1 MQTRFDDLGVLVP
14 EILLPKQGTDMKKR
28 AVVACDQY
36 TSQKEYWD
44 EVAKFVDGSYSTL
57 NIIYP
62 EVFLEDENDDPD
74 TRITNINATMQSYL
88 DQGVLENIGN
98 AMIYLDRKTSHVASR
113 KGLVMA
119 LDLEQYDYSVG
130 SQSLIRATE
139 GTILDRLPPRVKV
152 RKDAPIELPHIMVL
166 IDDPKKTVIEP
177 IAEKVEQLEKVYDTE
192 LMMDSGSIKWYK
204 VADETTI
211 NEVISGLRVLAD
223 KEAFKVKYNVGDDK
237 GVLLFAMGDGNHS
250 LATAKKIWEEKKGN
264 LTAEERENDPARF
277 ALIELV
283 NIHDEG
289 LEFEP
294 IHRVLFNVD
303 FAELKA
309 DMKVYLENLGC
320 KVDYT
325 DYASLEELK
334 ANLPTSDENN
344 HYFYGSDKDG
354 FTLVHLTHL
363 QYNLEVGH
371 LQAFL
376 DEFLKQHSDARI
388 DYVHGEDVTNTLGQK
403 DGNCGFILPI
413 MDKNDF
419 FKTVIVD
426 GALPRKTF
434 SMGEADEKRFY
445 FECRKIK

>member
-14 EILLPKQGTDMKKR
+14 AILLPKAGTDMKKW

-44 EVAKFVDGSYSTL
+44 EVADFVDGGYSTL

-62 EVFLEDENDDPD
+62 EVFLEDEHDDGD
-74 TRITNINATMQSYL
+74 ARIENINTTMQRYL
-88 DQGVLENIGN
+88 DEWVLNNIGN

-119 LDLEQYDYSVG
+119 LDLEKYDYSVG

-139 GTILDRLPPRVKV
+139 WTILDRLPPRVKV

-166 IDDPKKTVIEP
+166 IDDPENTVIEP
-177 IAEKVEQLEKVYDTE
+177 LAEKIEKFEKVYDTE
-192 LMMDSGSIKWYK
+192 LMMNSGYAKGYK
-204 VADETTI
+204 VADEDS
-211 NEVISGLRVLAD
+211 ISNVVEALRVLAD
-223 KEAFKVKYNVGDDK
+223 KEAFQTKYNVGEDK

-250 LATAKKIWEEKKGN
+250 LATAKKIWEEKKWN
-264 LTAEERENDPARF
+264 LTDEQKENDPARF

-283 NIHDEG
+283 NIHDDG

-294 IHRVLFNVD
+294 IHRVLFNAE
-303 FAELKA
+303 FWELKA
-309 DMKVYLENLGC
+309 EMQEYLENLGC
-320 KVDYT
+320 KVVYT
-325 DYASLEELK
+325 EYNNLEALK
-334 ANLPTSDENN
+334 ANLSVSDSDN
-344 HYFYGSDKDG
+344 HYFYGVDKNG
-354 FTLVHLTHL
+354 FTLVHISDLK
-363 QYNLEVGH
+363 YNLEVGH
-371 LQAFL
+371 LQVFL
-376 DEFLKQHSDARI
+376 DEYLKHHTDAKI
-388 DYVHGEDVTNTLGQK
+388 DYVHGEDVTNTLAQK
-403 DGNCGFILPI
+403 EWNCGFVLPI

-445 FECRKIK
+445 LECRKIK

>member
-14 EILLPKQGTDMKKR
+14 EILLPKQGTDMKKW

-44 EVAKFVDGSYSTL
+44 EVAEFVANDSSTL
-57 NIIYP
+57 HIIYP

-74 TRITNINATMQSYL
+74 TRIANINATMQNYL
-88 DQGVLENIGN
+88 DEGVLENIGN

-177 IAEKVEQLEKVYDTE
+177 IAEKIEQLEKVYDTE
-192 LMMDSGSIKWYK
+192 LMLNSGSIKGYK
-204 VADETTI
+204 VAGETTI
-211 NEVISGLRVLAD
+211 NEVISGLRALAN
-223 KEAFKVKYNVGDDK
+223 KEIFKAKYNVGDDK

-250 LATAKKIWEEKKGN
+250 LATAKKIWEEKKGS

-309 DMKVYLENLGC
+309 EMKTYLENIGC
-320 KVDYT
+320 EVEYT
-325 DYASLEELK
+325 DYASLDELK
-334 ANLPTSDENN
+334 ANLPTSDANN
-344 HYFYGSDKDG
+344 HYFYGSDKNR
-354 FTLVHLTHL
+354 FTLVHLTNL

-376 DEFLKQHSDARI
+376 DEFLKQHSEARI

-403 DGNCGFILPI
+403 EGNCGFILPI